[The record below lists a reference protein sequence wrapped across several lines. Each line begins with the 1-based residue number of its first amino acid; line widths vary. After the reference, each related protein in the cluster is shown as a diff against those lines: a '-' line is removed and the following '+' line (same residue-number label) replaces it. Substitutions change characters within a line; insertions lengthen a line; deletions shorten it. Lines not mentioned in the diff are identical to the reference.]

1 MNRRDAAFVLLA
13 LAALPWTSL
22 AQGQGKIWRVGVLI
36 PRRRP
41 DSIDSDFIGAFP
53 RGMRELGYVEGKN
66 LTIEWRFADGRFE
79 LLPDLARELVQLK
92 MDALVSGSSQAI
104 RALQNATTII
114 PIVMASSGD
123 PIGAGFVASL
133 ARPGGNI
140 TGLSNLTSDIAT
152 KQLELLLSMAPKLT
166 RVAVLVNPLN
176 PSLATFVRSIRSA
189 AQGSSMTVLPV
200 EAKSAQDIERAFP
213 MMIQASAKAA
223 IVATD
228 TLFVQQYRKIA
239 DLAAENRLPSVAQL
253 REYVEAGGLASY
265 GPNLAE
271 QYRRAATYV
280 DRIFKGAKPSDLP
293 VEQSATFELLL
304 NGKTANALH
313 LTIPSALRLRAVRVI
328 E

>member
-1 MNRRDAAFVLLA
+1 MNRRSAAFALLA
-13 LAALPWTSL
+13 LAALPLTSP
-22 AQGQGKIWRVGVLI
+22 AHGQERIWRVGVLI

-53 RGMRELGYVEGKN
+53 QGMRELGYVEGKN

-79 LLPDLARELVQLK
+79 LLPDLAAELVRLK

-104 RALQNATTII
+104 RALQNATTTI

-123 PIGAGFVASL
+123 PISAGFVASL

-140 TGLSNLTSDIAT
+140 TGLSNLTSDIGT
-152 KQLELLLSMAPKLT
+152 KQLELLLSMVPKLT

-176 PSLATFVRSIRSA
+176 PSLATFVTNIRSA
-189 AQGSSMTVLPV
+189 AQGSSVTILPV

-213 MMIQASAKAA
+213 AMIQRSAKAT

-239 DLAAENRLPSVAQL
+239 ELAAKNRMPSVAQL

-271 QYRRAATYV
+271 QYRRAAIYV
-280 DRIFKGAKPSDLP
+280 DRIFKGAKPGDLP
-293 VEQSATFELLL
+293 VEQSAKFELLL
-304 NGKTANALH
+304 NGKTARALH
-313 LTIPSALRLRAVRVI
+313 LTIPSELRLRADQVI

>member
-1 MNRRDAAFVLLA
+1 MNRRYAAFALLA
-13 LAALPWTSL
+13 LAAMPLTSR
-22 AQGQGKIWRVGVLI
+22 AQGQGKVWRVGVLI

-53 RGMRELGYVEGKN
+53 QGMRELGYVEGKN

-79 LLPDLARELVQLK
+79 LLPDLATELVQLK

-114 PIVMASSGD
+114 PIVMATSGD
-123 PIGAGFVASL
+123 PISAGFVASL

-152 KQLELLLSMAPKLT
+152 KQLELLLSIVPKLT

-200 EAKSAQDIERAFP
+200 EAKSAQDIEGAFP
-213 MMIQASAKAA
+213 MMIQGSAKAT

-239 DLAAENRLPSVAQL
+239 ELAAKNRLPSVAQL

-280 DRIFKGAKPSDLP
+280 DRIFKGAKPGDLP
-293 VEQSATFELLL
+293 VEQSAKFELLL
-304 NGKTANALH
+304 NGKTANALQ
-313 LTIPSALRLRAVRVI
+313 LTFPSELRLRADRVI

>member
-1 MNRRDAAFVLLA
+1 MNRRDALFALLA
-13 LAALPWTSL
+13 LAAMPLTAG
-22 AQGQGKIWRVGVLI
+22 AQGQGKIWRVGVLV

-53 RGMRELGYVEGKN
+53 QGMRELGYVEGKN

-79 LLPDLARELVQLK
+79 RLPDLATELVRLK

-104 RALQNATTII
+104 RALQKATTTI

-123 PIGAGFVASL
+123 PVGAGFVASL

-152 KQLELLLSMAPKLT
+152 KQVELLLHMVPKLT
-166 RVAVLVNPLN
+166 RLAVLVNPLN
-176 PSLATFVRSIRSA
+176 PSLATWVTNIRSA
-189 AQGSSMTVLPV
+189 AQGSGVTVLPV
-200 EAKSAQDIERAFP
+200 EAKSARDIEHAFP
-213 MMIQASAKAA
+213 MMVQGSAKAA

-228 TLFVQQYRKIA
+228 TLFVEQYRKIA
-239 DLAAENRLPSVAQL
+239 ELAAKNHLPSVAQL

-265 GPNLAE
+265 GPDLAE

-280 DRIFKGAKPSDLP
+280 DRIFKGAKPGELP
-293 VEQSATFELLL
+293 VEQSSKFELLI

-313 LTIPSALRLRAVRVI
+313 LAIPSELRLRADRVI

>member
-1 MNRRDAAFVLLA
+1 MNRRDAGFVLLA
-13 LAALPWTSL
+13 LAAMLLT
-22 AQGQGKIWRVGVLI
+22 ARAHGQGKIWRVGVLI

-53 RGMRELGYVEGKN
+53 QGMRELGYVEGKN
-66 LTIEWRFADGRFE
+66 LKIEWRFADGRFE
-79 LLPDLARELVQLK
+79 RLPDLATELVRLK

-104 RALQNATTII
+104 RALQSATTTI

-123 PIGAGFVASL
+123 PVGAGFVASL

-152 KQLELLLSMAPKLT
+152 KQVELLLGMVPKLT
-166 RVAVLVNPLN
+166 RLAVLVNPLN
-176 PSLATFVRSIRSA
+176 PSLPTWVRNIRSA
-189 AQGSSMTVLPV
+189 AQGSTVTVLPV

-213 MMIQASAKAA
+213 TMIQGGARAV

-228 TLFVQQYRKIA
+228 TLFVEQYRKIA
-239 DLAAENRLPSVAQL
+239 ELAATNHLPSVAQL

-265 GPNLAE
+265 GPDLAE

-280 DRIFKGAKPSDLP
+280 DRIFKGAKPGELP
-293 VEQSATFELLL
+293 VEQSSKFELLI
-304 NGKTANALH
+304 NGKTANALG
-313 LTIPSALRLRAVRVI
+313 LTIPPGLRLQADRVI

>member
-1 MNRRDAAFVLLA
+1 MNRRDALFALLA
-13 LAALPWTSL
+13 LAAMPLTAG
-22 AQGQGKIWRVGVLI
+22 AQGQGKIWRVGVLV

-53 RGMRELGYVEGKN
+53 QGMRELGYVEGKN

-79 LLPDLARELVQLK
+79 RLPDLATELVRLK

-104 RALQNATTII
+104 RALQKATTTI

-133 ARPGGNI
+133 ARPGGTI

-152 KQLELLLSMAPKLT
+152 KQVELLLHMVPKLT
-166 RVAVLVNPLN
+166 RLAVLVNPLN
-176 PSLATFVRSIRSA
+176 PSLATWVTNIRSA
-189 AQGSSMTVLPV
+189 AQGSGVTVLPV
-200 EAKSAQDIERAFP
+200 EAKSARDIEHAFP
-213 MMIQASAKAA
+213 MMVQGSAKAA

-228 TLFVQQYRKIA
+228 TLFVEQYRKIA
-239 DLAAENRLPSVAQL
+239 ELAAKNHLPSVAQL

-265 GPNLAE
+265 GPDLAE

-280 DRIFKGAKPSDLP
+280 DRIFKGAKPGELP
-293 VEQSATFELLL
+293 VEQSSKFELLI

-313 LTIPSALRLRAVRVI
+313 LAIPSELRLRADRVI

>member
-1 MNRRDAAFVLLA
+1 MLLTA
-13 LAALPWTSL
+13 RAH
-22 AQGQGKIWRVGVLI
+22 GQGKIWRVGVLI

-53 RGMRELGYVEGKN
+53 QGMRELGYVEGKN
-66 LTIEWRFADGRFE
+66 LKIEWRFADGRFE
-79 LLPDLARELVQLK
+79 RLPDLATELVRLK

-104 RALQNATTII
+104 RALQSATTTI

-123 PIGAGFVASL
+123 PVGAGFVASL

-152 KQLELLLSMAPKLT
+152 KQVELLLGMVPKLT
-166 RVAVLVNPLN
+166 RLAVLVNPLN
-176 PSLATFVRSIRSA
+176 PSLPTWVRNIRSA
-189 AQGSSMTVLPV
+189 AQGSTVTVLPV

-213 MMIQASAKAA
+213 TMIQGGARAV

-228 TLFVQQYRKIA
+228 TLFVEQYRKIA
-239 DLAAENRLPSVAQL
+239 ELAATNHLPSVAQL

-265 GPNLAE
+265 GPDLAE

-280 DRIFKGAKPSDLP
+280 DRIFKGAKPGELP
-293 VEQSATFELLL
+293 VEQSSKFELLI
-304 NGKTANALH
+304 NGKTANALG
-313 LTIPSALRLRAVRVI
+313 LTIPPGLRLQADRVI

>member
-1 MNRRDAAFVLLA
+1 MNRREAAFTLLA
-13 LAALPWTSL
+13 LAATPLTAH
-22 AQGQGKIWRVGVLI
+22 AQGQEKIWRVGVLI

-41 DSIDSDFIGAFP
+41 DSIESDFIGAFP
-53 RGMRELGYVEGKN
+53 QGMRELGYIEGKN
-66 LTIEWRFADGRFE
+66 LTIEWRFAGARFE
-79 LLPDLARELVQLK
+79 LLPDLARELVRLK

-104 RALQNATTII
+104 RALQHATNTI

-123 PIGAGFVASL
+123 PISAGFVASL

-152 KQLELLLSMAPKLT
+152 KQLELLLSMVPKLT

-176 PSLATFVRSIRSA
+176 PALATFVRNIRSA
-189 AQGSSMTVLPV
+189 AQGSSVTVLQV

-213 MMIQASAKAA
+213 MMIEGSAKAT

-228 TLFVQQYRKIA
+228 TLFVEQYRTIA
-239 DLAAENRLPSVAQL
+239 ELAAKNRLPSVAQL

-265 GPNLAE
+265 GPDLAD

-280 DRIFKGAKPSDLP
+280 DRIFKGAKPGDLP
-293 VEQSATFELLL
+293 VEQSAKFELLL
-304 NGKTANALH
+304 NGKTADVLH
-313 LTIPSALRLRAVRVI
+313 LTIPAELRLRADRVI

>member
-1 MNRRDAAFVLLA
+1 MNRRDAGFVLLA
-13 LAALPWTSL
+13 LAAMLLT
-22 AQGQGKIWRVGVLI
+22 ARAHGQGKIWRVGVLI

-53 RGMRELGYVEGKN
+53 QGMRELGYVEGKN
-66 LTIEWRFADGRFE
+66 LKIEWRFADGRFE
-79 LLPDLARELVQLK
+79 RLPDLATELVRLK

-104 RALQNATTII
+104 RALQSATTTI

-123 PIGAGFVASL
+123 PVGAGFVASL

-152 KQLELLLSMAPKLT
+152 KQVELLLGMVPKLT
-166 RVAVLVNPLN
+166 RLAVLVNPLN
-176 PSLATFVRSIRSA
+176 PSLPTWVRNIRSA
-189 AQGSSMTVLPV
+189 AQGSTVTVLPV

-213 MMIQASAKAA
+213 TMIQGGARAV

-228 TLFVQQYRKIA
+228 TLFVEQYRKIA
-239 DLAAENRLPSVAQL
+239 ELAATNHLPSVAQL

-265 GPNLAE
+265 GPDLAE

-280 DRIFKGAKPSDLP
+280 DRIFKGAKPGELP
-293 VEQSATFELLL
+293 VEQSSKFELLI
-304 NGKTANALH
+304 NRRTANALG
-313 LTIPSALRLRAVRVI
+313 LTIPPGLRLQADRVI

>member
-1 MNRRDAAFVLLA
+1 MNRRDAGFVLLA
-13 LAALPWTSL
+13 LAAMLLT
-22 AQGQGKIWRVGVLI
+22 ARAHGHGKIWRVGVLI

-53 RGMRELGYVEGKN
+53 QGMRELGYVEGKN
-66 LTIEWRFADGRFE
+66 LKIEWRFADGRFE
-79 LLPDLARELVQLK
+79 RLPDLATELVRLK

-104 RALQNATTII
+104 RALQSATTTI

-123 PIGAGFVASL
+123 PVGAGFVASL

-152 KQLELLLSMAPKLT
+152 KQVELLLGMVPKLT
-166 RVAVLVNPLN
+166 RLAVLVNPLN
-176 PSLATFVRSIRSA
+176 PSLPTWVRNIRSA
-189 AQGSSMTVLPV
+189 AQGSTVTVLPV

-213 MMIQASAKAA
+213 TMIQGGARAV

-228 TLFVQQYRKIA
+228 TLFVEQYRKIA
-239 DLAAENRLPSVAQL
+239 ELAATNHLPSVAQL

-265 GPNLAE
+265 GPDLAE

-280 DRIFKGAKPSDLP
+280 DRIFKGAKPGELP
-293 VEQSATFELLL
+293 VEQSSKFELLI
-304 NGKTANALH
+304 NRKTANALG
-313 LTIPSALRLRAVRVI
+313 LTIPPGLRLQADRVI